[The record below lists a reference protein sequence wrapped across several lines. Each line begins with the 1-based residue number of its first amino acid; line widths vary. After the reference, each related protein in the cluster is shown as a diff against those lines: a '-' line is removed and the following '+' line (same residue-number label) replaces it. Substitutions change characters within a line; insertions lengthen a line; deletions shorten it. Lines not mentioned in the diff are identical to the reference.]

1 MAQVLRKQ
9 SESMQLLIITHKQDV
24 IVRAFWECDAKQ
36 QCKQI
41 IGTYYCN
48 NNTHIVTATN

>member
-1 MAQVLRKQ
+1 MAEVLRKQ
-9 SESMQLLIITHKQDV
+9 SRSMQVMIITHKRDI
-24 IVRAFWECDAKQ
+24 IVRNLGVFDTKQ

-48 NNTHIVTATN
+48 NSTHIVTATN